1 MRTTHRPLTTLA
13 LALSLFMAALEATV
27 VSTAMPTVV
36 GELGGIQHY
45 AWVFTAYMLSST
57 ITVPIYGKLA
67 DLYGRKPVLVFGIV
81 LFLVGSIASG
91 LSTSMAMLIGFRTL
105 QGLGAGAMQPVALTV
120 IGDIYTL
127 EERAKVQ
134 GAFSAVWG
142 IAGLIGPITG
152 GFLVKYLTWH
162 WVFFINVPVGVGC
175 LVLLLSY
182 FHERVERKPQKLDY
196 AGAALLTGW
205 VVALLVGV
213 QGVGVNLWGLPVAA
227 VLLVGVQGV
236 GVNLWGL
243 PVAAVLLAAFV
254 AVERKVAEP
263 IIPMSI
269 FKVPAIVISSIA
281 GALFSAAMFG
291 ATTYVPLF
299 VQGVLGGTPTEAG
312 GMITPMIVGWPLA
325 AFVAGKLLLKTGF
338 PPFIV
343 DGLGLTVVD
352 TSLMALLLGA
362 QAPRLLPEV
371 AMGLFGI
378 GMGFASTALLIAVQT
393 SVGWELR
400 GVATASNMFFRT
412 IGGAIGVGLMG
423 GVMVSQLLKD
433 PTVPISAANAL
444 MSPDH
449 GQDLP
454 ADLLATLSGA
464 LGTGLSINFWLICAF
479 TVAAFAAGLFF
490 PKVSRTTTVSS
501 TEVVAPH

>member
-67 DLYGRKPVLVFGIV
+67 DLYGRKPVLLFGIV

-105 QGLGAGAMQPVALTV
+105 QGLGAGAMQPVALTI

-152 GFLVKYLTWH
+152 GFIVKYLTWH

-227 VLLVGVQGV
+227 VLL
-236 GVNLWGL
+236 
-243 PVAAVLLAAFV
+243 AAFV
-254 AVERKVAEP
+254 AVERKAAEP

-325 AFVAGKLLLKTGF
+325 ALVAGKLLLKTGF
-338 PPFIV
+338 RPLIV
-343 DGLGLTVVD
+343 GGLGLTVVG
-352 TSLMALLLGA
+352 TTLMALLLGP
-362 QAPRLLPEV
+362 QAPKLVPEV

-479 TVAAFAAGLFF
+479 TVAAFTAGLFF

>member
-1 MRTTHRPLTTLA
+1 MA

-67 DLYGRKPVLVFGIV
+67 DLYGRKPVLLFGIV

-105 QGLGAGAMQPVALTV
+105 QGLGAGAMQPVALTI

-152 GFLVKYLTWH
+152 GFIVKYFTWH

-227 VLLVGVQGV
+227 VLL
-236 GVNLWGL
+236 
-243 PVAAVLLAAFV
+243 AAFV
-254 AVERKVAEP
+254 AVERKAAEP

-325 AFVAGKLLLKTGF
+325 ALVAGKLLLKTGF
-338 PPFIV
+338 RPLIV
-343 DGLGLTVVD
+343 GGLGLTVVG
-352 TSLMALLLGA
+352 TTLMALLLGP
-362 QAPRLLPEV
+362 QAPKLVPEV

-479 TVAAFAAGLFF
+479 TVAAFTAGLFF
-490 PKVSRTTTVSS
+490 PKVSRTTTVAS
-501 TEVVAPH
+501 TEVAAPH

>member
-1 MRTTHRPLTTLA
+1 
-13 LALSLFMAALEATV
+13 MAALEATV

-67 DLYGRKPVLVFGIV
+67 DLYGRKPVLLFGIV

-105 QGLGAGAMQPVALTV
+105 QGLGAGAMQPVALTI
-120 IGDIYTL
+120 IGDLYTL

-152 GFLVKYLTWH
+152 GFIVKYLTWH

-175 LVLLLSY
+175 LVLLMSY
-182 FHERVERKPQKLDY
+182 FHERVEQKPQKLDY

-213 QGVGVNLWGLPVAA
+213 QGVGM
-227 VLLVGVQGV
+227 
-236 GVNLWGL
+236 NLWGL

-254 AVERKVAEP
+254 AVERRAAEP

-325 AFVAGKLLLKTGF
+325 ALVAGKLLLKTGF
-338 PPFIV
+338 RPLIV
-343 DGLGLTVVD
+343 GGLGLTVVG
-352 TSLMALLLGA
+352 TSLMALLLGP
-362 QAPRLLPEV
+362 QAPKLVPEV

-479 TVAAFAAGLFF
+479 TVAAFTAGLFF
-490 PKVSRTTTVSS
+490 PKVSRTTTVST
-501 TEVVAPH
+501 TEVAAPH

>member
-67 DLYGRKPVLVFGIV
+67 DLYGRKPVLLFGIG
-81 LFLVGSIASG
+81 LFLAGSIASG
-91 LSTSMAMLIGFRTL
+91 LSTSMAMLIAFRTL

-120 IGDIYTL
+120 IGDLYTL

-152 GFLVKYLTWH
+152 GFIVKYLTWH
-162 WVFFINVPVGVGC
+162 WVFFINIPVGVGC
-175 LVLLLSY
+175 AVLLMSY
-182 FHERVERKPQKLDY
+182 FHERVERKPQQLDY
-196 AGAALLTGW
+196 AGATLLTGW

-213 QGVGVNLWGLPVAA
+213 QGVGM
-227 VLLVGVQGV
+227 
-236 GVNLWGL
+236 NLWGL

-254 AVERKVAEP
+254 AVERKAPEP

-312 GMITPMIVGWPLA
+312 GMITPMIVGWPA
-325 AFVAGKLLLKTGF
+325 AAVVAGRLLLKTGF
-338 PPFIV
+338 RPLIV
-343 DGLGLTVVD
+343 GGLGLTVVG
-352 TSLMALLLGA
+352 TGLMALLLGP
-362 QAPRLLPEV
+362 QAPRLVPEV

-433 PTVPISAANAL
+433 PSVPISAANAL

-454 ADLLATLSGA
+454 KELLATLSGA

-490 PKVSRTTTVSS
+490 PKVARTATVSTS
-501 TEVVAPH
+501 DVAAPH

>member
-67 DLYGRKPVLVFGIV
+67 DLYGRKPVLLFGIV

-120 IGDIYTL
+120 IGDLYTL

-152 GFLVKYLTWH
+152 GFIVKYMTWH

-175 LVLLLSY
+175 LVLLMSY

-227 VLLVGVQGV
+227 VLL
-236 GVNLWGL
+236 
-243 PVAAVLLAAFV
+243 AAFI
-254 AVERKVAEP
+254 AVERKAAEP

-325 AFVAGKLLLKTGF
+325 ALVAGKLLLKTGF
-338 PPFIV
+338 RPLIV
-343 DGLGLTVVD
+343 GGLGLTVVG
-352 TSLMALLLGA
+352 TSLMALLLGP
-362 QAPRLLPEV
+362 QAPKLVPEL

-449 GQDLP
+449 GKDLP

-464 LGTGLSINFWLICAF
+464 LGAGLSINFWLICAF
-479 TVAAFAAGLFF
+479 TVAAFTAGLFF
-490 PKVSRTTTVSS
+490 PKVSRTKTVST
-501 TEVVAPH
+501 TEVAAPH